1 MSLKTFCCNLIH
13 SGTNG
18 LSANYIMVDISSH
31 YGSTRLQKQ
40 RLAAHQIQNRRGDG
54 VKKQL
59 SLASDFPV
67 CADFLVS
74 IFAGYAF
81 LL

>member
-1 MSLKTFCCNLIH
+1 MGVLI
-13 SGTNG
+13 SKIEIGCIPDTE
-18 LSANYIMVDISSH
+18 
-31 YGSTRLQKQ
+31 QKW
-40 RLAAHQIQNRRGDG
+40 RWCEAAAE
-54 VKKQL
+54 
-59 SLASDFPV
+59 LASDFPV